1 MSKNKN
7 AAASHDEHR
16 PNVKLYIG
24 VFAALMVCTLLT
36 VAVSKFHLP
45 RPQAIALGLA
55 IALVKA
61 SLVGAIFMH
70 LWGEAKLIHKFLYVT
85 VFFACIL
92 VIPMIDFVLIS
103 PRMMNHAD
111 VASQHPDEGKSMD
124 ESSPAAAEVPAVAP
138 MTPAPASAPKTTKHK
153 GKKK

>member
-7 AAASHDEHR
+7 ASASHDQSRDDHR

-24 VFAALMVCTLLT
+24 VFAALMICTLLT
-36 VAVSKFHLP
+36 VLVSKFHLP

-85 VFFACIL
+85 VFFAVIMI
-92 VIPMIDFVLIS
+92 IPMIDFALTS
-103 PRMMNHAD
+103 PRQLEHAD
-111 VASQHPDEGKSMD
+111 VAAQHPDEGG
-124 ESSPAAAEVPAVAP
+124 EHAAA
-138 MTPAPASAPKTTKHK
+138 TPAPAETPAPTPAPAAKAAAK
-153 GKKK
+153 GKKKK